1 MSTQREKEIDY
12 IAPIEL
18 SILNNYFGLTKD
30 EVIQKIKALG
40 IPEKNIIHEKD
51 FITVKSPFIDELL
64 DVKTIYDGVNIHFF
78 NDRFSVLQMHG
89 EKYV

>member
-1 MSTQREKEIDY
+1 MSTQKEREINY

-18 SILNNYFGLTKD
+18 SILHNYFGLTKD

-40 IPEKNIIHEKD
+40 IPEKNISHEKD

-64 DVKTIYDGVNIHFF
+64 DVKTMYDSVSIHFF
-78 NDRFSVLQMHG
+78 NNRVSVLQMHG